1 MGLEGCPGVRHA
13 VGLGMEQAAA
23 PPAPQVFD
31 ARDCASVGEMFGF
44 LCTHIQY
51 ATNRG
56 NIR

>member
-1 MGLEGCPGVRHA
+1 MSPCI
-13 VGLGMEQAAA
+13 
-23 PPAPQVFD
+23 PPDPLPQVFD
-31 ARDCASVGEMFGF
+31 ARDCASVGEMFSF